1 MKKYI
6 NLAIFIAFA
15 ILIVWVGMLRY
26 QVHKLRN
33 QPIQTDTTTIIE
45 YDTLKVPFPV
55 PVVVEVDKPFIVPV
69 QELVFIAGG
78 DSIVI
83 PKEVKTYKDSTYK
96 AIVSGFRP
104 SLDYIE
110 VYQKTINNTV
120 TKTIS
125 PSRWG
130 VGLSVGYGFHLNA
143 GKVSPA
149 PFVGVGVYYNLYNL
163 RK

>member
-6 NLAIFIAFA
+6 NLAVFVAFI
-15 ILIVWVGMLRY
+15 ILIIWVNLLRY
-26 QVHKLRN
+26 QVRKLQN

-45 YDTLKVPFPV
+45 YDTLKVPFPI

-69 QELVFIAGG
+69 QELVFVAGG

-83 PKEVKTYKDSTYK
+83 PKEVKTYQDSTYK
-96 AIVSGFRP
+96 AVVSGFRP

-110 VYQKTINNTV
+110 VYQKTITNNITN
-120 TKTIS
+120 TIT

-130 VGLSVGYGFHLNA
+130 VGVSVGYGFHLNQ
-143 GKVSPA
+143 GKITPA
-149 PFVGVGVYYNLYNL
+149 PYVGVGVYYNLYNL